1 MVCDLALLLLLLLMS
16 LGDSH
21 VDGDLVCFF
30 QLLGLEE
37 SLDVWGTFH
46 FGIHLIVI
54 GLYLV
59 CQVIPTKKVCPVSR

>member
-1 MVCDLALLLLLLLMS
+1 MCA
-16 LGDSH
+16 H
-21 VDGDLVCFF
+21 TTFP

-37 SLDVWGTFH
+37 SLDVWGTFY

-59 CQVIPTKKVCPVSR
+59 CQVIPTKKVRPAR